1 MASNQKTPGILT
13 RLTGALM
20 NTVSAPIRALKAF
33 DAGKWGR
40 RLQAIPS
47 TQTSI
52 NHLIRTYGRTVL
64 ARSRYLSTNNP
75 YTMSAREAFKAAL
88 AGYGIKPSTLGETPE
103 DKEVIQNLWL
113 DWTEHADVEGVQDFY
128 GLQDAIAG
136 ELFDAGEVFVEL
148 VEGDVDPLNDV
159 PPLQL
164 RTIPA
169 EMLPYENNYPQ
180 VSGVG
185 NYISMGIEFD
195 RYGRRVAYH
204 FLKQHPGD
212 TLLGTGTYDTVSIPA
227 DRVLHI
233 FRPLR
238 VGQIRGVPYTLASMT
253 TLAMLD
259 LYDDAE
265 LERKRM
271 SALFAAFVT
280 RPDVDDDNDHPL
292 GAMETDPHTG
302 ETAFNMQPG
311 SVVDLAPGEEVTF
324 STPPTTD
331 AGYEMFQYRMLMR
344 AAAGFGVP
352 YASMTGD
359 LRRANYGSIRAGL
372 VEFRR
377 RITSLQWNTMIHQ
390 LCRPVWKRFLDLATL
405 HGMTP
410 WSRSEY
416 LTNRRLHRRVKWIPP
431 KWDWVDPQKDLMAE
445 KIAVDNGFKSRSDVI
460 EEGGFD
466 AEETDR
472 RILAD
477 RKREKE
483 LSAQLDGEPLF
494 SRDAIDERQLVEA
507 AAPDPQA
514 VDVNDE

>member
-1 MASNQKTPGILT
+1 MAAKTQPGILT
-13 RLTGALM
+13 RLSNALRG
-20 NTVSAPIRALKAF
+20 TVAGFRAF

-47 TQTSI
+47 TQVSI
-52 NHLIRTYGRTVL
+52 NTLIRTYGRTVL
-64 ARSRYLSTNNP
+64 ARSRYLSANNP

-88 AGYGIKPSTLGETPE
+88 AGYGIKPSALGETPE
-103 DKEVIQNLWL
+103 DKEAIQNLWL
-113 DWTEHADVEGVQDFY
+113 DWTEYADIEGQQDFY
-128 GLQDAIAG
+128 GLQDSIAG
-136 ELFDAGEVFVEL
+136 EIFDAGEVFVEMI
-148 VEGDVDPLNDV
+148 EENYDPSSDV
-159 PPLQL
+159 PPLKL
-164 RTIPA
+164 RLIPA
-169 EMLPYENNYPQ
+169 EMLPYENNYPK
-180 VSGVG
+180 VSADGS
-185 NYISMGIEFD
+185 YISMGIEFSAD
-195 RYGRRVAYH
+195 GRRIAYH
-204 FLKQHPGD
+204 FLKENPGEML
-212 TLLGTGTYDTVSIPA
+212 TSTGTYETVRIPA
-227 DRVLHI
+227 ERVLHI
-233 FRPLR
+233 FRPIR

-280 RPDVDDDNDHPL
+280 RPDIDDDGDHPL
-292 GAMETDPHTG
+292 GTPDVDPATG

-359 LRRANYGSIRAGL
+359 LRKANYGSIRAGL
-372 VEFRR
+372 VEFKR
-377 RITSLQWNTMIHQ
+377 RITPLQWNTMIHQ
-390 LCRPVWKRFLDLATL
+390 LCRPVWKRFLDLAAL
-405 HGMTP
+405 YGLTP
-410 WSRSEY
+410 WSRVEY
-416 LTNRRLHRRVKWIPP
+416 MANRRLHRRVKWIPP
-431 KWDWVDPQKDLMAE
+431 KWEWVDPQKDLMAE

-460 EEGGFD
+460 EEQGYD

-477 RKREKE
+477 RKRERE
-483 LSAQLDGEPLF
+483 LSEKIDGQPLF
-494 SRDAIDERQLVEA
+494 SREAIDESNMVKD
-507 AAPDPQA
+507 AAPDPQTVE
-514 VDVNDE
+514 VDVDG